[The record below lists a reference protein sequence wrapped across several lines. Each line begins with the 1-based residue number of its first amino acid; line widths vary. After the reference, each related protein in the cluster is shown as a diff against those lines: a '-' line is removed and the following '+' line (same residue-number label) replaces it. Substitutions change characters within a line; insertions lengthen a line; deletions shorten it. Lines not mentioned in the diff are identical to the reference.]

1 MKSFKKISPFA
12 LLMMATALTGCSS
25 EEPVPGENK
34 VGKDSG
40 QYISISLSNLNL
52 PQTRAGK
59 PDWDSLVKSLT
70 AYICEANEDGSDSG
84 VVEALAVPAT
94 YPSSWNETIGDGT
107 DIEYNPTTK
116 KYEVLLALGKN
127 LTPGK
132 KYNLYLVANI
142 DVAVK
147 MDLVS
152 ATDIKKIQVSYSA
165 MGWSDWSNS
174 SVINDR
180 FMPLNSDEPIEILFE
195 ADKEYPRENPYY
207 AGGEKGSANRQ
218 SISLTRQLARIDFTS
233 SAPNPNNIFS
243 VNTYEQDEEGNQGD
257 AKPLF
262 DIRFYKMKIENI
274 ADKEYLFS
282 TAGSLTNTFI
292 SPSSQSFS
300 SQTFTIGGT
309 AGTKP
314 LCYLPEHIPAYSS
327 LTASNNSV
335 TFGNTTYMEF
345 AGLLT
350 AGSACPASLKT
361 AMEAGKD
368 IWYYD
373 DGTFQTIPRV
383 LAEDEAEPVG
393 DSWHKLTYTTV
404 GTGATAISG
413 YAVKYRKAIRHNAL
427 ADNGTPA
434 TDANSA
440 TLNANDGRIR
450 AMEYGVLRNHIYEVS
465 IGAVRSLPRP
475 VSDTDLVEDG
485 KETLELQIKIP
496 TTWTYHRLSTE
507 VEVQ

>member
-1 MKSFKKISPFA
+1 MRLNKFLTPIG
-12 LLMMATALTGCSS
+12 LLGITAMLGGCSS
-25 EEPVPGENK
+25 EEPVVIPDNGGEA
-34 VGKDSG
+34 GSG
-40 QYISISLSNLNL
+40 QFISLSLSGASSL
-52 PQTRAGK
+52 TRASQPGWDLMINNLLAYVTEK
-59 PDWDSLVKSLT
+59 GSTKVVSVGTPISYPADW
-70 AYICEANEDGSDSG
+70 N
-84 VVEALAVPAT
+84 
-94 YPSSWNETIGDGT
+94 NETLESSDL
-107 DIEYNPTTK
+107 EYQGNGR
-116 KYEVLLALGKN
+116 YEVLVKLVMP
-127 LTPGK
+127 LTPGED
-132 KYNLYLVANI
+132 YDLYLVANASEDDRRKI
-142 DVAVK
+142 MGSLNVK
-147 MDLVS
+147 SLEIPYNV
-152 ATDIKKIQVSYSA
+152 
-165 MGWSDWSNS
+165 SDWECS
-174 SVINDR
+174 R
-180 FMPLNSDEPIEILFE
+180 FEASGFMLMNSDAPISINIE
-195 ADKEYPRENPYY
+195 DKEYPRENPYY

-233 SAPNPNNIFS
+233 SATNPNNIFS

-262 DIRFYKMKIENI
+262 DIRFYEMKIENI

-282 TAGSLTNTFI
+282 TPGSLTNTFI